1 MDLLGSTHLWAALLA
16 MLAGAVVLLL
26 RKGTL
31 WHRRWGWLYVAA
43 MATVIVTAFLIYD
56 LFGTFGPFHV
66 AALISLVTVTMG
78 LLPAL
83 RRRPKG
89 RWVPLHAYWMSG
101 SYVGL
106 IAAATSEIAT
116 RYLDWGFG
124 ATVMAATAVVTV
136 VGVVSILALVPRAI
150 RRMAAR

>member
-1 MDLLGSTHLWAALLA
+1 VDLLGTTHLWAALLA
-16 MLAGAVVLLL
+16 MLAGAVVLMS
-26 RKGTL
+26 RKGTQ

-43 MATVIVTAFLIYD
+43 MATVIATALLIYD

-66 AALISLVTVTMG
+66 AALISVVTVTMG

-89 RWVPLHAYWMSG
+89 RWVSLHASWMSG

-116 RYLDWGFG
+116 RYLDWSFG
-124 ATVMAATAVVTV
+124 ATVIAASTVVTV
-136 VGVVSILALVPRAI
+136 VGVVSILALVPGAI